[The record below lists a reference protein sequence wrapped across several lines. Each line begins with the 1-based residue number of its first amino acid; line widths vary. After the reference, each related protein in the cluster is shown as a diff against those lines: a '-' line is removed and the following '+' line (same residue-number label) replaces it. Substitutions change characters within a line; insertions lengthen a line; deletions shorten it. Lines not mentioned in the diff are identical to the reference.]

1 MGKKLKRVVG
11 EQASRS
17 LAMWWLLEFAA
28 AKQSL
33 DLSAL
38 REMMNAPARLVGK
51 EPAQLGLEVDLQTAE
66 QHFFRDC

>member
-1 MGKKLKRVVG
+1 
-11 EQASRS
+11 
-17 LAMWWLLEFAA
+17 MWWLLEFAA